1 MLDRFPKIGNYVI
14 PHLGEVST
22 TVPTGASNVRAIA
35 EAIPLDLIERITR
48 QNVLLGLIAEL
59 YEKNPSDV
67 IAVKE
72 WLEAKLREPAVEED
86 QPRVTN
92 HYLCP
97 KDIVRWDANWSC
109 MCNDRCP
116 TCDAVVEPF
125 ATTRNADQSETIH
138 NQAVYNRAN
147 VVAE

>member
-1 MLDRFPKIGNYVI
+1 MENIRRN
-14 PHLGEVST
+14 
-22 TVPTGASNVRAIA
+22 
-35 EAIPLDLIERITR
+35 
-48 QNVLLGLIAEL
+48 LLLTLIAEL

-72 WLEAKLREPAVEED
+72 WLEAKLREPAVEKE
-86 QPRVTN
+86 QPRFTN

-97 KDIVRWDANWSC
+97 IDNVRWDAHWSC

-125 ATTRNADQSETIH
+125 ATTRNADQSEMVH

-147 VVAE
+147 VVGR